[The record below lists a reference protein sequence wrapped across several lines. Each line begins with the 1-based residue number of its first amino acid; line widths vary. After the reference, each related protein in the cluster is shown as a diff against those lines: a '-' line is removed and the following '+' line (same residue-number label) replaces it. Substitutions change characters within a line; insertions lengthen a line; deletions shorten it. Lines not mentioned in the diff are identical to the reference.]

1 MIIIFNIIIMSS
13 WIAEYN
19 AVFFIS
25 IATIITGLI
34 GLSIKYCLKS
44 KCERFSLCFGLFEIK
59 RRVDL
64 EVQEEM
70 AQMELGHYN
79 NDDEEVKTDQPKTI
93 HKRKESNLY
102 NKEDNVV

>member
-1 MIIIFNIIIMSS
+1 MSS
-13 WIAEYN
+13 WTDQYN

-25 IATIITGLI
+25 IATITTGLI

-44 KCERFSLCFGLFEIK
+44 KCEKFSLCFGLFEIK

-70 AQMELGHYN
+70 AQMELGMYD
-79 NDDEEVKTDQPKTI
+79 NDDEVKTEQPI
-93 HKRKESNLY
+93 NRKKSKKNNIED
-102 NKEDNVV
+102 KEDDIV